1 MFRKLNKIFR
11 PYFRYYTKQFAV
23 DSLIFFITDRCNFRC
38 KTCFNVENMEN
49 ASTSDLSIDEIKQI
63 SNSFGKLNS
72 LFISGGEPVLRK
84 DLADIC
90 EIFYLQNKIQFI
102 HLPTNGFYTD
112 KVYSDT
118 KQILEKCPGLSLT
131 LSLPL
136 DGLKKTHDLIKR
148 VEGSFEKVEQTVKRL
163 STLKKDY
170 ANLTIYIITVVNKLN
185 LNEIVDLSEYIKNN
199 LPVDDHGP
207 SPMRG
212 KPYDKN
218 LLPPSHGEW
227 SELSEK
233 LLNYQAYWARKRLPN
248 KVKYFISMNRFKYMY
263 TLYTSVLRDKKL
275 PFTCRAGG
283 IIGVL
288 DSSGDVR
295 LCEMTEHIGNVR
307 NVNYDFK
314 KVWFSEKA
322 DKVRKEIIYCSCTH
336 ACFLG
341 ASIRMNPF
349 SLLKSSILGR
359 I

>member
-1 MFRKLNKIFR
+1 MFRKLNKIVR
-11 PYFRYYTKQFAV
+11 PYFRYYTKKFAV

-49 ASTSDLSIDEIKQI
+49 ANTANLSLDEIRKI

-72 LFISGGEPVLRK
+72 LFISGGEPVLRE

-118 KQILEKCPGLSLT
+118 KKILEKCPGLSLT

-136 DGLKKTHDLIKR
+136 DGLKKTHDLIKG
-148 VEGSFEKVEQTVKRL
+148 VEGSFEKVEETVKLL
-163 STLKKDY
+163 SILKKNHT
-170 ANLTIYIITVVNKLN
+170 NLTIYIITVVNKLN
-185 LNEIVDLSEYIKNN
+185 LNEIIDLSEYIKNN

-218 LLPPSHGEW
+218 LSPPSHEEW
-227 SELSEK
+227 SKLSEK
-233 LLNYQAYWARKRLPN
+233 LLDYQAYWAGKRLPN
-248 KVKYFISMNRFKYMY
+248 KVEHFISMNRFKYMY

-275 PFTCRAGG
+275 PFRCQAGG

-314 KVWFSEKA
+314 KVWFSEEA
-322 DKVRKEIIYCSCTH
+322 DKVRKEMTYCSCTH
-336 ACFLG
+336 ACFLS
-341 ASIRMNPF
+341 ASMSMNPS
-349 SLLKSSILGR
+349 SLLKSSFLGR

>member
-1 MFRKLNKIFR
+1 MFRKLNKIVR
-11 PYFRYYTKQFAV
+11 PYFLYHTNRFAV
-23 DSLIFFITDRCNFRC
+23 DSLIFFITDSCNFRC

-49 ASTSDLSIDEIKQI
+49 TDSANLSLDEIRRI
-63 SNSFGKLNS
+63 SKSLGRLNN
-72 LFISGGEPVLRK
+72 LFISGGEPVLRE

-112 KVYSDT
+112 KVYNAT
-118 KQILEKCPGLSLT
+118 KRILEKCPDLNLT

-136 DGLKKTHDLIKR
+136 DGLKKTHDLIKGT
-148 VEGSFEKVEQTVKRL
+148 EGSFERIEETVRL
-163 STLKKDY
+163 VSTLKKDY
-170 ANLTIYIITVVNKLN
+170 TNLTIYIITVVNKLN
-185 LNEIVDLSEYIKNN
+185 LNEIVDLAEYIKNN

-212 KPYDKN
+212 NPYDKN
-218 LLPPSHGEW
+218 LSPPSHEEW
-227 SELSEK
+227 HELSEN
-233 LLNYQAYWARKRLPN
+233 LYDYLAYWAQKRLSN
-248 KVKYFISMNRFKYMY
+248 NMKYFISMNRFKYLY
-263 TLYTSVLRDKKL
+263 TLYASILRGQGL
-275 PFTCRAGG
+275 PFTCQAGG

-295 LCEMTEHIGNVR
+295 LCELTEQIGNVR
-307 NVNYDFK
+307 EANYDFK
-314 KVWFSEKA
+314 KVWNSENA
-322 DKVRKEIIYCSCTH
+322 ERVRKKIKSCSCTH

-349 SLLKSSILGR
+349 SLFKSSFLGR

>member
-1 MFRKLNKIFR
+1 MLRKLNKIVS
-11 PYFRYYTKQFAV
+11 PYFRLYTNKFAV
-23 DSLIFFITDRCNFRC
+23 DTLIYFVTDRCNFRC
-38 KTCFNVENMEN
+38 KTCFNAEHMDN
-49 ASTSDLSIDEIKQI
+49 ASHSDLSIDEIKNI
-63 SNSFGKLNS
+63 SNSLGRLNS
-72 LFISGGEPVLRK
+72 LFISGGEPALRN

-90 EIFYLQNKIQFI
+90 EIFYLQNKIRSI

-112 KVYSDT
+112 KVYSET
-118 KQILEKCPGLSLT
+118 KKILERCPGLSLT

-136 DGLKKTHDLIKR
+136 DGLKKTHDLIKG
-148 VEGSFEKVEQTVKRL
+148 VEGSFDKVEQTVMRL

-185 LNEIVDLSEYIKNN
+185 LNEIIDLSEYIKNN

-212 KPYDKN
+212 TPYDKN
-218 LLPPSHGEW
+218 LSSLSHEEW
-227 SELSEK
+227 SDLSGK
-233 LLNYQAYWARKRLPN
+233 LLEYQAYWSN
-248 KVKYFISMNRFKYMY
+248 KKLQNKMERFISMNRFKYMY
-263 TLYTSVLRDKKL
+263 DLYTTVLRDKKL
-275 PFTCRAGG
+275 PFTCQAGG

-295 LCEMTEHIGNVR
+295 LCEMTEHVGNVR

-322 DKVRKEIIYCSCTH
+322 DKVRKEITNCSCTH

-341 ASIRMNPF
+341 ASMSMNPY
-349 SLLKSSILGR
+349 SLLKSTFLGR

>member
-1 MFRKLNKIFR
+1 
-11 PYFRYYTKQFAV
+11 
-23 DSLIFFITDRCNFRC
+23 
-38 KTCFNVENMEN
+38 MEN
-49 ASTSDLSIDEIKQI
+49 ANAANLSLDEIRKI
-63 SNSFGKLNS
+63 SNSLGKLNS
-72 LFISGGEPVLRK
+72 LFISGGEPVLRE

-118 KQILEKCPGLSLT
+118 KKILEKCPGLSLT
-131 LSLPL
+131 LGLPL
-136 DGLKKTHDLIKR
+136 DGLKKTHDLIKGA
-148 VEGSFEKVEQTVKRL
+148 EGSFEKVEETVKLL
-163 STLKKDY
+163 STLKKDHS
-170 ANLTIYIITVVNKLN
+170 NLTIYIITVVNKLN

-218 LLPPSHGEW
+218 LSPPSHEEW
-227 SELSEK
+227 SKLSEK
-233 LLNYQAYWARKRLPN
+233 LLQYQAYWARKRLTN
-248 KVKYFISMNRFKYMY
+248 KVKHFISMNKFKYLY
-263 TLYTSVLRDKKL
+263 ALYTSVLKGEKL
-275 PFTCRAGG
+275 PFTCQAGG

-295 LCEMTEHIGNVR
+295 LCEMTEYIGNVR
-307 NVNYDFK
+307 TVNYDYK
-314 KVWFSEKA
+314 KVWVSEKA
-322 DKVRKEIIYCSCTH
+322 DKARKEITYCSCTH

-349 SLLKSSILGR
+349 SLLKSSFLGR